1 MVDTVKTSYY
11 SLSDKNLVTMGGTVV
26 ANMEKNEDFP
36 DPKPTWTILSEQYKV
51 YMDAVMKAKSGD
63 RATIAVK
70 NASKDLFCQSL
81 QRTAFYVNMVAMD
94 VPEKLLLSGL
104 ELVKP
109 STPSVLSQP
118 TDVSVANLTNPGSV
132 MVKVGNKGN
141 ASSLI
146 VQYTSDP
153 VTDKSVWQSK
163 GTTRKSCTIAGL
175 PIGSRIWFRVVGV
188 GKNEQQMVS
197 DVISLIITG

>member
-1 MVDTVKTSYY
+1 MPLGGAV
-11 SLSDKNLVTMGGTVV
+11 VT
-26 ANMEKNEDFP
+26 NMEKNEDFP
-36 DPKPTWTILSEQYKV
+36 EPKPAWAVLNEQYKTYV
-51 YMDAVMKAKSGD
+51 DAVIKAKSGD
-63 RATIAVK
+63 RAQIAVR
-70 NASKDLFCQSL
+70 NAAQEIFCQSL

-94 VPEKLLLSGL
+94 VPEKLLLTGL

-109 STPSVLSQP
+109 STPTVLSQP
-118 TDVSVANLTNPGSV
+118 TDVSVVNLTNPGSV
-132 MVKVGNKGN
+132 LVKVGNKGN

-163 GTTRKSCTIAGL
+163 GTTRKSCTITGL
-175 PIGSRIWFRVVGV
+175 PVGTRIWFRVVGV

-197 DVISLIITG
+197 DVISAIITG